1 MLLLGNSEWHQ
12 VESIALQ
19 ATTLLRWDGVKA
31 PPAVL
36 SVVAVCSDLRAC
48 RRMHASLSLMT
59 HISTHIGHPVLPCLF
74 KGLWLVVR
82 ADPALDLE
90 LGCRGTVYTL

>member
-36 SVVAVCSDLRAC
+36 AVVTFCGAPYAC
-48 RRMHASLSLMT
+48 RQLRISLSLW
-59 HISTHIGHPVLPCLF
+59 H
-74 KGLWLVVR
+74 
-82 ADPALDLE
+82 A
-90 LGCRGTVYTL
+90 

>member
-19 ATTLLRWDGVKA
+19 ATTLLRWDGVKV

-36 SVVAVCSDLRAC
+36 ADVAFCGAQRAC
-48 RRMHASLSLMT
+48 RHMHASLSSMT
-59 HISTHIGHPVLPCLF
+59 CIVKHPHWPSWCCHAYSRVQGE
-74 KGLWLVVR
+74 KYGLSQHW
-82 ADPALDLE
+82 
-90 LGCRGTVYTL
+90 TVNQI